1 MFLGV
6 GQCSYH
12 FHAFVVFPAARL
24 LSGFETAELCDFLDF
39 AVLSGLR
46 AVASSESLV
55 IVVLPGRRISSSECF
70 LTVLPLAVAS
80 GSSTGNSCT
89 INFPVWI
96 LTSSFLFALLSFLR
110 SAVVLASAK
119 KLCSFLPSVVSLD
132 GAIPSFSPLKTI
144 N

>member
-1 MFLGV
+1 
-6 GQCSYH
+6 
-12 FHAFVVFPAARL
+12 
-24 LSGFETAELCDFLDF
+24 
-39 AVLSGLR
+39 
-46 AVASSESLV
+46 
-55 IVVLPGRRISSSECF
+55 
-70 LTVLPLAVAS
+70 
-80 GSSTGNSCT
+80 
-89 INFPVWI
+89 